1 MVRGMGQVPQQ
12 LKSNLTTDIDI
23 GINSLLAIYAENGL
37 TNLINGRPL
46 KAISYYWRRKI
57 AKYQG

>member
-1 MVRGMGQVPQQ
+1 M
-12 LKSNLTTDIDI
+12 KDDLTTDIDI
-23 GINSLLAIYAENGL
+23 GTDSLLVIYAENGL
-37 TNLINGRPL
+37 INLINGGPL